1 MDLITK
7 EFKFLGNKAYPKL
20 DLFLQ
25 ESGWLK
31 NDDII
36 KSSATQVSEYKIYVR
51 SYTNLHKYKLRN
63 FALNEMEADFDVD
76 TGEIKRIEFRDTS
89 VHKKIVFTPQSAII
103 TVVRGSDAVGNKTE
117 PVQTTLKEPI
127 IGISVNGKELKA
139 PFDVAEVYKDFTGL
153 DIKYLTEEEIEE
165 EKVNANMWA
174 ELAEQLKAEG
184 VF

>member
-7 EFKFLGNKAYPKL
+7 EFSFVGDKAYPKL

-25 ESGWLK
+25 EAGWLR
-31 NDDII
+31 DEII
-36 KSSATQVSEYKIYVR
+36 KSSASQVSEYKIYVR
-51 SYTNLHKYKLRN
+51 SYTNLSKYKLRN
-63 FALNEMEADFDVD
+63 FSLNEMEADFDVD

-89 VHKKIVFTPQSAII
+89 VHKKITFTSQSAVL
-103 TVVRGSDAVGNKTE
+103 TVVRGSDAVGAKTE
-117 PVQTTLKEPI
+117 SIQTTLKEPI

-139 PFDVAEVYKDFTGL
+139 PFDLAEVYKEFTGL

-174 ELAEQLKAEG
+174 ELAEQLKSEG
-184 VF
+184 LI